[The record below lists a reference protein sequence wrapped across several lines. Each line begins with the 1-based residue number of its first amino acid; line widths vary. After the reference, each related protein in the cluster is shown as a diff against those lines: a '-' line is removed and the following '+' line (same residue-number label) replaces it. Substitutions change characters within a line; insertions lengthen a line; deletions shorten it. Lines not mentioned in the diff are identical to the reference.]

1 MHFRITGILGML
13 FLLCWGSSVVTFAA
27 GTTEHPV
34 AAPPCAKAAEHYV
47 TVDKLRLHYLETGNG
62 PTLVLIHGNP
72 GDGQD
77 FTFSSVGLLC
87 GEYRIVAVDRT
98 GHGKSERLGG
108 KAATLDYQAGLL
120 HQALQ
125 QIGVT
130 KPILV
135 GHSWGGAMALE
146 YALKYEDS
154 VSGLVLLAPAAYE
167 DKDVHK
173 FMRVVTS
180 VPLVGDASLWIGKS
194 LFGRHVLKQE
204 LAHAFS
210 PEPVPNEYLK
220 MTASSW
226 LTMGH
231 IKAYLQDEWTLNA
244 SLKTLSQRYTQI
256 HVPVVIVTGDQD
268 KIVPVKENAYRL
280 KTAIPQAQLIELKS
294 VGHEIPQAHPEVIVE
309 AMKLICAA
317 GAVAGCQ

>member
-1 MHFRITGILGML
+1 MLLLLGA
-13 FLLCWGSSVVTFAA
+13 GSSGATLAA
-27 GTTEHPV
+27 GATKPTIV
-34 AAPPCAKAAEHYV
+34 TPPCAKAEEHLV
-47 TVDKLRLHYLETGNG
+47 TVDQLRVHYIETGNG

-72 GDGQD
+72 GDTQD
-77 FTFSSVGLLC
+77 FAFGSIGLLC

-120 HQALQ
+120 HQTLQ
-125 QIGVT
+125 QIGIT
-130 KPILV
+130 KPILI

-146 YALKYEDS
+146 YTLKYAGD

-173 FMRVVTS
+173 VMRVITS
-180 VPLVGDASLWIGKS
+180 VPLIGDACIWVGKS
-194 LFGRHVLKQE
+194 LFGRHFLKQE

-210 PEPVPNEYLK
+210 PQPVPDEYLK
-220 MTASSW
+220 TASSW

-231 IKAYLQDEWTLNA
+231 IKSYLQDEWTLNA
-244 SLKTLSQRYTQI
+244 SLKTLSKRYSEI

-268 KIVPVKENAYRL
+268 TIVPVKENAYRL
-280 KTAIPQAQLIELKS
+280 KATIPRAQLIELKG
-294 VGHEIPQAHPEVIVE
+294 VGHEIPQTHPEVIGE
-309 AMKLICAA
+309 AMKL
-317 GAVAGCQ
+317 VSSSSSVSKN